1 MLDAGKIVDEPS
13 VLRVRDGLG
22 AVNAVEMI
30 RDGAEVGQTRSS
42 QGYGS

>member
-13 VLRVRDGLG
+13 VLRVGESLG

-30 RDGAEVGQTRSS
+30 RDGAELGQTRSS
-42 QGYGS
+42 HG